1 MYATPFSVFSQSLD
15 ISFYFSCSLSLSY
28 LVFEDSIAASLRLEI
43 LSSVVSSLLI
53 SSSKIFSIRIT
64 AFLIFSISFSFLE
77 FPSQFML
84 SVLAGCL
91 PIRAFGISV
100 TIVLNSQSDN
110 SNIPIMSDSD
120 TCSGSSNFFFFC
132 LWYTFKFFLRAEQWQ
147 YWVKQTVVNKP
158 LVMWWWSIWG
168 GGAFYTL
175 MIGSVFQWPYVSGL
189 WNTSQ
194 VIHRIFSPLLAEK
207 RCLEWA
213 WVNYSHPLVSLGV
226 GTSTCRRYQTLK
238 MLKCHSQSSVIHSSS
253 SADSTSEGLCSTIVF
268 IQKIHLYET
277 PGCSRVKLKLSKS
290 QLYFLLSHGRLE

>member
-110 SNIPIMSDSD
+110 SNICHIWVWCWYLLCLFKLCVVSFSMS
-120 TCSGSSNFFFFC
+120 CNF
-132 LWYTFKFFLRAEQWQ
+132 LLKAGYDALGKR
-147 YWVKQTVVNKP
+147 N
-158 LVMWWWSIWG
+158 LVL
-168 GGAFYTL
+168 TL
-175 MIGSVFQWPYVSGL
+175 VEVSA
-189 WNTSQ
+189 SA
-194 VIHRIFSPLLAEK
+194 PLLQETVILWV
-207 RCLEWA
+207 CL
-213 WVNYSHPLVSLGV
+213 
-226 GTSTCRRYQTLK
+226 
-238 MLKCHSQSSVIHSSS
+238 
-253 SADSTSEGLCSTIVF
+253 
-268 IQKIHLYET
+268 
-277 PGCSRVKLKLSKS
+277 
-290 QLYFLLSHGRLE
+290 